1 MYHFLSGYTSKLAG
15 TERGVTSPQATFSTC
30 FGSPFLPLDA
40 SRYAEMLGEKIE
52 KHDAKVFLVNTGWTG
67 GEYGVGKRMNLGYT
81 RAMIQSALSGE
92 LAKTETAKH
101 DIFGLEVP
109 LHVPGVP
116 DEVLMPEQ
124 TWADKGA
131 YKAKAIELANE
142 FKANFK
148 KFDSVSEDII
158 NLGGPI
164 A

>member
-1 MYHFLSGYTSKLAG
+1 
-15 TERGVTSPQATFSTC
+15 
-30 FGSPFLPLDA
+30 
-40 SRYAEMLGEKIE
+40 
-52 KHDAKVFLVNTGWTG
+52 
-67 GEYGVGKRMNLGYT
+67 MNLGYT

-124 TWADKGA
+124 TWADKAA

-148 KFDSVSEDII
+148 SSTAYLKI
-158 NLGGPI
+158 LLT
-164 A
+164 